1 MTWNSVMGLISSV
14 ALFLPVFFILVL
26 RLGTYRSFPALLV
39 YYVLVFVYNLFTE
52 NYVHVSHEFERNWGL
67 TNNLLDAPL
76 MLFFLTYFSPSPSMA
91 KRMKIMIVALLIF
104 DAVVIALRGYNVK
117 SITIIMAPGLLT
129 VLAFCLYFFVR
140 QTKITIMHRKSS
152 GKAIMAAAL
161 LFAYGCY
168 GIIYLMYYVFN
179 KLIVNSI
186 DDTFLVYFLVTTFSS
201 VFICVGIVVE
211 RKRVQ
216 KLNELKVTRKEL
228 SIVYKESQPAPAIKA
243 AMLDF
248 DREQWN

>member
-14 ALFLPVFFILVL
+14 ALALPVIFILAL

-39 YYVLVFVYNLFTE
+39 YYVLVFAYNLFTE
-52 NYVHVSHEFERNWGL
+52 NYVHVSTDFERNWGL
-67 TNNLLDAPL
+67 ANNLLDAPL
-76 MLFFLTYFSPSPSMA
+76 MLFFLTYFSPSSAMT
-91 KRMKIMIVALLIF
+91 KKMKILIITLVAFDVLI
-104 DAVVIALRGYNVK
+104 IGLRGYNVD
-117 SITIIMAPGLLT
+117 SLTIIMAPGLLS
-129 VLAFCLYFFVR
+129 VLAFSLYFFVR

-152 GKAIMAAAL
+152 GKAVIAAAL

-179 KLIVNSI
+179 KIIVNSI

-201 VFICVGIVVE
+201 IFICVGIVME

-228 SIVYKESQPAPAIKA
+228 SIVYKESQPATTIKA